1 MSFDVALIVDSI
13 PEILMGIG
21 LTFQLL
27 FLSLFLGT
35 ALAVLVLVMR
45 ISGRWYLMAPTMVYI
60 YIFRGT
66 PEILVLL
73 LFYFGSAII
82 LTAIAQVFDPEIKFV
97 DFPPFWAGSLAIAL
111 IIGSYATETFRG
123 AFLGVDPG
131 QVEAARA
138 LGLSNLKTFIYVR
151 IPAMWRLALPPFGN
165 HMLSLIKDTALV
177 AIIGLEETLFVAEQ
191 AIGYTAKPFVMYI
204 LVGAIYLGFS
214 TVITLSV
221 MVLEKYAN
229 RHLEVAR

>member
-1 MSFDVALIVDSI
+1 VDALTGWWDDFFWGSVVVVEIFLIALIMTVLFGLIGAAAKLSKSRTARSI
-13 PEILMGIG
+13 
-21 LTFQLL
+21 
-27 FLSLFLGT
+27 
-35 ALAVLVLVMR
+35 A
-45 ISGRWYLMAPTMVYI
+45 SGYTIV
-60 YIFRGT
+60 FRGT

-73 LFYFGSAII
+73 LFYFGSAVT
-82 LTAIAQVFDPEIKFV
+82 LTAIAQVFDPDIKFV
-97 DFPPFWAGSLAIAL
+97 DIPPFWAGALAIAL
-111 IIGSYATETFRG
+111 IVGSYATETFRG
-123 AFLGVDPG
+123 AFLGIDPG

-165 HMLSLIKDTALV
+165 HMLSLIKDTALI

-191 AIGYTAKPFVMYI
+191 AVGTTGKPFTMYI
-204 LVGAIYLGFS
+204 VVGAIYLGFS

-221 MVLEKYAN
+221 MVLERYAN

>member
-1 MSFDVALIVDSI
+1 MEAITGWWDDFFWGSVVVVELFFVALILTV
-13 PEILMGIG
+13 LFGLIG
-21 LTFQLL
+21 AGAK
-27 FLSLFLGT
+27 LSKSRVAHAIANGYT
-35 ALAVLVLVMR
+35 IV
-45 ISGRWYLMAPTMVYI
+45 
-60 YIFRGT
+60 FRGT

-73 LFYFGSAII
+73 LFYFGSAIA
-82 LTAIAQVFDPEIKFV
+82 LTAIAQVFNPEIKFV
-97 DFPPFWAGSLAIAL
+97 DFPPFWAGSFAIAL

-138 LGLSNLKTFIYVR
+138 LGLSNLQTFMYVR

-191 AIGYTAKPFVMYI
+191 AIAYTAKPFTMYI
-204 LVGAIYLGFS
+204 LVGVIYLGFS
-214 TVITLSV
+214 TIITLTV

-229 RHLEVAR
+229 RHLEVTG